1 MSEMGEAAPV
11 VMPAKRRG
19 AQLIML
25 AFAVLI
31 VMGAYAN
38 VGLALDDQIP
48 AGMLTYG
55 LGLGGLMLAAY
66 LVLAKW
72 APWADPLILPLVTLV
87 NGLGLVM
94 IYRLE
99 NSGNSQQAGAS
110 ATSQIVMTGVGVV
123 LFAVTLIVLRDH
135 RRLQRLSYTA
145 GLIGVVLLIS
155 PLLPGLG
162 KEINGARIWIGVGGA
177 TIQPAEFAKIAL
189 VVFFAGYLVSK
200 RDVLALAGRRLLFI
214 DLPRARDLGP
224 VIITWAIAIGV
235 LVMQKDLGSS
245 LLLFGAFVV
254 MLYIATQRTSWVL
267 IGILLF
273 AGGAFLAGQLFE
285 HVGARFDT
293 WLDPSSAIHYGNA
306 AICLKDPPGDPL
318 CSKSFQVMQGLFGL
332 GAGGVLGTGLGQGH
346 PDLIPLAFSDFIFPA
361 AGEEIGLTGLMALLM
376 VYALIVQRGLRTSL
390 AARDPYSKLLAGGLS
405 FILAWQVFIIVGGVT
420 NLIPL
425 TGLTTPFM
433 SQGGS
438 ALLANWVLIAL
449 LVRMSDAARQP
460 PPQAIQNEGM
470 TQVFQ
475 R

>member
-1 MSEMGEAAPV
+1 MSTPSAEPV
-11 VMPAKRRG
+11 LLPAKRRM
-19 AQLIML
+19 AQLAML
-25 AFAVLI
+25 AFAVVV
-31 VMGAYAN
+31 VMIAYAN
-38 VGLALDDQIP
+38 VGLAIDKQIP

-66 LVLAKW
+66 LVLAKF

-99 NSGNSQQAGAS
+99 QSKAFGAS
-110 ATSQIVMTGVGVV
+110 ASTQFMWTAIGVV
-123 LFAVTLIVLRDH
+123 MFCVTLIVLRDH
-135 RRLQRLSYTA
+135 RALQRLTYTA
-145 GLIGVVLLIS
+145 GAVGLFLLIS
-155 PLLPGLG
+155 PLLPIIGQ
-162 KEINGARIWIGVGGA
+162 EINGARIWIGIPGLGQL
-177 TIQPAEFAKIAL
+177 QPAEFAKIAL
-189 VVFFAGYLVSK
+189 IVFFAGYLVAK

-224 VIITWAIAIGV
+224 VLITWGLSLGV

-245 LLLFGAFVV
+245 LLIFGTFIA

-273 AGGAFLAGQLFE
+273 IGGAILAGLLFD
-285 HVGARFDT
+285 HVYARFEVF
-293 WLDPSSAIHYGNA
+293 LDPSSQELFDRGLGGSAQ
-306 AICLKDPPGDPL
+306 L
-318 CSKSFQVMQGLFGL
+318 MEGLF
-332 GAGGVLGTGLGQGH
+332 AMATGGIFGTGLGQGN
-346 PDLIPLAFSDFIFPA
+346 PELIPLAISDFIFPA
-361 AGEEIGLTGLMALLM
+361 TGEELGLAGLMALLM
-376 VYALIVQRGLRTSL
+376 VYALLVQRGLRTAI
-390 AARDPYSKLLAGGLS
+390 AARDPFSKLLAGGLS

-425 TGLTTPFM
+425 TGLVTPFM

-438 ALLANWVLIAL
+438 ALLANWILIAL
-449 LVRMSDAARQP
+449 LVRMSDAARKP
-460 PPQAIQNEGM
+460 PPQAIQDEGM

>member
-1 MSEMGEAAPV
+1 
-11 VMPAKRRG
+11 MPAKRRG

-25 AFAVLI
+25 ALAVLM

-38 VGLALDDQIP
+38 VGLAIDDAIP

-55 LGLGGLMLAAY
+55 LSLGGLMLAAY
-66 LVLAKW
+66 LVLAKF

-99 NSGNSQQAGAS
+99 SSGSKLQAGAS
-110 ATSQIVMTGVGVV
+110 TTSQIIMTGVGVV
-123 LFAVTLIVLRDH
+123 LFAVTLLVIRDH
-135 RRLQRLSYTA
+135 RTLQRLTYTA
-145 GLIGVVLLIS
+145 GLAGVVLLIS
-155 PLLPGLG
+155 PLVPGLG
-162 KEINGARIWIGVGGA
+162 KEINGARIWIGFGA
-177 TIQPAEFAKIAL
+177 ASIQPAEFAKIAL
-189 VVFFAGYLVSK
+189 VVFFAGYLVAK

-224 VIITWAIAIGV
+224 VLITWAVAIGV

-245 LLLFGAFVV
+245 LLLFGGFVV
-254 MLYIATQRTSWVL
+254 MLYVATQRTSWVL

-273 AGGAFLAGQLFE
+273 VGGAFLAGQIFS
-285 HVGARFDT
+285 HVGDRFDV
-293 WLDPSSAIHYGNA
+293 WLDPGNNAYYERTYGGSYQ
-306 AICLKDPPGDPL
+306 I
-318 CSKSFQVMQGLFGL
+318 MQGLFGL
-332 GAGGVLGTGLGQGH
+332 GAGGILGTGFGQGH

-361 AGEEIGLTGLMALLM
+361 TGEELGLTGIMALLM
-376 VYALIVQRGLRTSL
+376 IYALIVERGLRTSL
-390 AARDPYSKLLAGGLS
+390 SARDPYSKLLASGLS

-425 TGLTTPFM
+425 TGLVTPFM

-438 ALLANWVLIAL
+438 ALLANWILIAL
-449 LVRMSDAARQP
+449 LVRMSDAARRP

>member
-1 MSEMGEAAPV
+1 MSEVAVSPV
-11 VMPAKRRG
+11 PMPAKRRG

-25 AFAVLI
+25 ALAVLI

-38 VGLALDDQIP
+38 VGLAIDGQVP

-55 LGLGGLMLAAY
+55 LSLGGLMLAAY
-66 LVLAKW
+66 LVLAKF

-87 NGLGLVM
+87 NGIGLVV

-99 NSGNSQQAGAS
+99 SAPMKGAS
-110 ATSQIVMTGVGVV
+110 ATNQIIMTGIGVV
-123 LFAVTLIVLRDH
+123 LFAVTLLVLRDH
-135 RRLQRLSYTA
+135 RALQRLTYTA
-145 GLIGVVLLIS
+145 GLVGVVLLIS
-155 PLLPGLG
+155 PLVPGLG
-162 KEINGARIWIGVGGA
+162 KEINGARIWIGFGSA

-189 VVFFAGYLVSK
+189 VVFFAGYLVAK

-224 VIITWAIAIGV
+224 VLITWAVAIGV
-235 LVMQKDLGSS
+235 LVLQKDLGSS
-245 LLLFGAFVV
+245 LLLFGGFVV

-273 AGGAFLAGQLFE
+273 VGGAFLAGQLFS
-285 HVGARFDT
+285 HVGDRFDV
-293 WLDPSSAIHYGNA
+293 WLNPSSAEFYEREFGGSYQI
-306 AICLKDPPGDPL
+306 
-318 CSKSFQVMQGLFGL
+318 MQGLFGL
-332 GAGGVLGTGLGQGH
+332 GAGGILGTGLGQGH
-346 PDLIPLAFSDFIFPA
+346 PELIPLAFSDFIFNA
-361 AGEEIGLTGLMALLM
+361 TGEELGLTGLMAILM
-376 VYALIVQRGLRTSL
+376 IYALIVQRGLRTSL
-390 AARDPYSKLLAGGLS
+390 AARDPFSKLLAGGLS

-425 TGLTTPFM
+425 TGLVTPFM

-438 ALLANWVLIAL
+438 ALLANWILIAL
-449 LVRMSDAARQP
+449 LVRTSDAARRP
-460 PPQAIQNEGM
+460 PPQAIQNEGL